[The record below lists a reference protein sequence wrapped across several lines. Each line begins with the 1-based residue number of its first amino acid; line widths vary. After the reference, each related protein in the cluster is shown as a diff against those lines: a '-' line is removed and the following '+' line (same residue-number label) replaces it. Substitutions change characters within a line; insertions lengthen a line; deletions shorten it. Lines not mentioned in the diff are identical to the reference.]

1 MATAF
6 LLRVDGGHQWI
17 DGRLHH
23 PVADPHH
30 EDGGEQDREVRR
42 RAEYDP
48 GAAYAMP
55 HDREIHD
62 SLHADEVAEGATEQD
77 GQREPQRPRVADTS
91 GLRLGELV
99 HTFQIA

>member
-1 MATAF
+1 
-6 LLRVDGGHQWI
+6 
-17 DGRLHH
+17 
-23 PVADPHH
+23 
-30 EDGGEQDREVRR
+30 
-42 RAEYDP
+42 
-48 GAAYAMP
+48 MP